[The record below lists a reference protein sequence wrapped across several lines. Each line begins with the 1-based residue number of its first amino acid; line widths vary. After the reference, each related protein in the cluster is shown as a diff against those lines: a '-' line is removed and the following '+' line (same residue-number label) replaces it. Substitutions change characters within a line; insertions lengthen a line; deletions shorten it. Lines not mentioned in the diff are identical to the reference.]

1 MPDEKILLW
10 GLPEDQPIK
19 MVLEYL
25 RCKNYPVI
33 FLNHADIDETIIEI
47 DFNSMKGVL
56 KAPGIMLKLEEIKSF
71 YFRPYDFRYYPNFQ
85 NIKQDVLSLAPF
97 WEIENLLWKYAELS
111 DQLLIN
117 PPVNSATNQSKPF
130 QLQLIRKAGFVTPQ
144 TLITSNPDEVLNFLG
159 KHKKIVYKSIS
170 AARSIVKIFDKDDLQ
185 RLQEIKNLPVQF
197 QQYIPGNDYRVHI
210 VGDDFF
216 VAKITCSDDDYR
228 YGKAV
233 VEDSNLPTD
242 IIERCFTLGFNLG
255 LPVCGID
262 LRVTPDGECF
272 CFEVNPSP
280 GYSYYEA
287 MTGQPISNAIGELLV
302 KQLSGKSLHKKS
314 ESLFEATVQ

>member
-1 MPDEKILLW
+1 MPEEKILLW

-25 RCKNYPVI
+25 CNKNYPVI

-56 KAPGIMLKLEEIKSF
+56 NAPSIILRLEEIKSF

-85 NIKQDVLSLAPF
+85 NKKQDIQALAPF

-111 DQLLIN
+111 ERSLIN

-130 QLQLIRKAGFVTPQ
+130 QLQLIRKAGFATPQ
-144 TLITSNPDEVLNFLG
+144 TLITSNPDEVFSFLE
-159 KHKKIVYKSIS
+159 KYKKIIYKSIS
-170 AARSIVKIFDKDDLQ
+170 AARSIVKIFDSDDLP
-185 RLQEIKNLPVQF
+185 RLSEIKNLPVQF

-216 VAKITCSDDDYR
+216 VAKITSNDDDYR
-228 YGKAV
+228 YGKAL
-233 VEDSNLPTD
+233 VENSNLPYN
-242 IIERCFTLGFNLG
+242 IIERCFALSFDLG

-262 LRVTPDGECF
+262 LRVTPEGDCY

-287 MTGQPISNAIGELLV
+287 MTGQPISNAIGELLEKNIV
-302 KQLSGKSLHKKS
+302 ADKRIINSNSILANQV
-314 ESLFEATVQ
+314 A